1 MTSKRRRNKRILRD
15 FYRDTTSEGGA
26 RHHDP
31 ALDLS
36 QKKPPILTDFQGKTT
51 LQKNVLQGGN
61 TAHLAR
67 NKFTQKTQVHIS
79 FFFFFQVHISKRAVP
94 PSQLIRA
101 ALKEAAAESAALG
114 SSVQFFFPVTFSNNT
129 DKGLFLFQKIRL

>member
-1 MTSKRRRNKRILRD
+1 MVVP
-15 FYRDTTSEGGA
+15 DTT
-26 RHHDP
+26 DP

-36 QKKPPILTDFQGKTT
+36 QKNPPILTDFHGKTT

-67 NKFTQKTQVHIS
+67 YKFMQKT
-79 FFFFFQVHISKRAVP
+79 QVHISKRAVP
-94 PSQLIRA
+94 PSQLRA

-114 SSVQFFFPVTFSNNT
+114 SSVQFFFPVAFSNNI
-129 DKGLFLFQKIRL
+129 DKGLFLLQNIRL

>member
-1 MTSKRRRNKRILRD
+1 MRQQANAAETKEYWETFTEILPQRVVP
-15 FYRDTTSEGGA
+15 DTVTLHSTWVK
-26 RHHDP
+26 
-31 ALDLS
+31 
-36 QKKPPILTDFQGKTT
+36 KKPPILTDFQGKTT

-67 NKFTQKTQVHIS
+67 NKFMQKT
-79 FFFFFQVHISKRAVP
+79 QVHISKRAVL

>member
-1 MTSKRRRNKRILRD
+1 MVVP
-15 FYRDTTSEGGA
+15 DTT
-26 RHHDP
+26 DP

-36 QKKPPILTDFQGKTT
+36 QKNPPILTDFHGKTT

-61 TAHLAR
+61 TAHPAR
-67 NKFTQKTQVHIS
+67 YKFMQKT
-79 FFFFFQVHISKRAVP
+79 QVHISKRAVP

-114 SSVQFFFPVTFSNNT
+114 SSVQFFFPVAFSNNI
-129 DKGLFLFQKIRL
+129 DKGLFLLQNIRL